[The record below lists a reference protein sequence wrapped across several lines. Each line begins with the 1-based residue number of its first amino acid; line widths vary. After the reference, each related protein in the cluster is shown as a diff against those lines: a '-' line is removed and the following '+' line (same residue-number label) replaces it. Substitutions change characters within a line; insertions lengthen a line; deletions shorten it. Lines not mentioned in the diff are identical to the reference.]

1 MKTSASQLLPD
12 TQLVIQYQKTANPKA
27 FGELYKRYYP
37 KLYKY
42 CIVLTKDREVSLDLT
57 QDVFLKTAE
66 KLHTLQYPI
75 TFTAWLFRIA
85 HNECIDYLKNAQKQR
100 AIDIGECY
108 EVAAEVADETV
119 HEKERL
125 FEKMEYGLKSADP
138 ETQDLLKAKYLER
151 ASIHDLTERYGISE
165 SAMKMRLSRARER
178 VAKYSQHPASSQL
191 QIAS

>member
-1 MKTSASQLLPD
+1 MKTSAFQLLPD
-12 TQLVIQYQKTANPKA
+12 TQLVIQYQKTADSQA

-85 HNECIDYLKNAQKQR
+85 HNECIDYLKNAQKKR

-108 EVAAEVADETV
+108 EVAVEPADETIR
-119 HEKERL
+119 EKELL
-125 FEKMEYGLKSADP
+125 FERMEQGLKTAGM
-138 ETQDLLKAKYLER
+138 ETQALLKAKYVDK

-165 SAMKMRLSRARER
+165 SAMKMRLSRAREK
-178 VAKYSQHPASSQL
+178 VAKYAQHPASLQL
-191 QIAS
+191 QVAS